1 MQKLFKLPMISDRTV
16 SIPIDRILQ
25 DKNLWNDRFCD
36 LLLNYELIS
45 RFGLHLEYHFDSKEA
60 YIDSINKII
69 DTAVRKQLTNRI
81 FREFAPIFSDE
92 LLSSDTVYAQIFLV
106 KQYEC
111 EFNLKVKRISVRFDD
126 FIECMEKDMQMM
138 YDAYKPIPHSF
149 CMARLLC
156 GTNSINGHDMI
167 LYRKSRMEDLKIKVP
182 QHGDPSYT
190 VPTEAAFASNA
201 KMTVLTSK
209 IKILGP
215 IERHGRRCIVP
226 LSPSCQL
233 DII

>member
-16 SIPIDRILQ
+16 SIPIDKILQ
-25 DKNLWNDRFCD
+25 DKNLWSDGFCS
-36 LLLNYELIS
+36 LLVKYELIS
-45 RFGLHLEYHFDSKEA
+45 RLGLHLEYHFDSKEA

-69 DTAVRKQLTNRI
+69 DNAVRKQLTNRI

-92 LLSSDTVYAQIFLV
+92 LLSNDTVYMQLFLV

-111 EFNLKVKRISVRFDD
+111 KFNLKVKKISVCFND
-126 FIECMEKDMQMM
+126 FVECMEKDMQLM
-138 YDAYKPIPHSF
+138 YDVHRPIPHSF

-156 GTNSINGHDMI
+156 GTNSINGHDII
-167 LYRKSRMEDLKIKVP
+167 LYRKSRMEELKIRVP
-182 QHGDPSYT
+182 HRGDPSYA
-190 VPTEAAFASNA
+190 VPTEAAFASNT
-201 KMTVLTSK
+201 KMSVLTSK

-215 IERHGRRCIVP
+215 IERHNRYTVP